1 MYFSA
6 LYSLLSLLFYHFVHI
21 LGENTKKLCIYWLYV
36 MELYCMF
43 YNWSHASFQLIPL
56 ESFLSCFAAVVP
68 LTLVLVIM
76 AKMPQTALILNNLQS
91 F

>member
-1 MYFSA
+1 
-6 LYSLLSLLFYHFVHI
+6 
-21 LGENTKKLCIYWLYV
+21 
-36 MELYCMF
+36 MF

-56 ESFLSCFAAVVP
+56 ESFLACFAAVVP
-68 LTLVLVIM
+68 LSLVLVII